1 MPFLEVPIYMYFIRL
16 LVAVSLLSVTQI
28 MVRGADAVTSS
39 MGDLFKYRISQMS
52 SYPVSLLY
60 LNQTIQYPNYQE
72 EVFSKNST
80 VLELL
85 KTKTE
90 LVEIRKEYVK
100 AIIGKEVYSIHRVIT
115 HDDDMKITL
124 NNRIINNGIKIR
136 SLLYGS
142 RDRTFKNL
150 PLESATL
157 KLDEVGAIDSHLGQL
172 AKPIMPWKVV
182 QDAVLGAAG
191 YSSLDELVERMLSD
205 QSPESIYK
213 FEHDSTVGT
222 ISFLPSG
229 LPVEIITLRNN
240 KPILT
245 KTTIEYSVVKMPNGE
260 VIDFP
265 KSVKVL
271 KQIKING
278 EYKTYMSLIKEI
290 KNVKYLNLEDASEQ
304 IAKMD
309 PVSIDAKDIEMW
321 MSN

>member
-1 MPFLEVPIYMYFIRL
+1 
-16 LVAVSLLSVTQI
+16 
-28 MVRGADAVTSS
+28 
-39 MGDLFKYRISQMS
+39 
-52 SYPVSLLY
+52 
-60 LNQTIQYPNYQE
+60 
-72 EVFSKNST
+72 
-80 VLELL
+80 
-85 KTKTE
+85 
-90 LVEIRKEYVK
+90 
-100 AIIGKEVYSIHRVIT
+100 
-115 HDDDMKITL
+115 
-124 NNRIINNGIKIR
+124 
-136 SLLYGS
+136 
-142 RDRTFKNL
+142 
-150 PLESATL
+150 
-157 KLDEVGAIDSHLGQL
+157 
-172 AKPIMPWKVV
+172 MPWKVV